1 MRAPDQRLS
10 SDVSGRQGPLAC
22 GGASNAVPCPRSE
35 GQQGSAPSPGG
46 RKGCAVG
53 RREEKERGTS
63 GASVRVFGGCL
74 AARAECAPSAARDR
88 WVRRGARSYVIVT
101 VTLSARQ
108 LCARSA
114 AKEGRRT
121 KRAGAAKHARE
132 GKAATSRA
140 PRRASADAGRAYGE
154 LTRAC
159 ACFGAERA
167 HGTRSS
173 AHAARPQSP
182 ACCSIALRCVHSA
195 ARRAPRCAY
204 QLERQGGTRCCAK
217 KNVICRVRRSGG
229 GAAPRVA
236 EAAIT
241 FAASRG
247 SAGRGPWCAAR
258 GATARGCGQQAA

>member
-10 SDVSGRQGPLAC
+10 SAVSGRQGPLAC

-101 VTLSARQ
+101 VTPSARQ

-182 ACCSIALRCVHSA
+182 ACCSIAPALRSLC
-195 ARRAPRCAY
+195 RAPCAS
-204 QLERQGGTRCCAK
+204 LRLPARAAGWHTMLRK

-258 GATARGCGQQAA
+258 GATARGCGRQAA

>member
-101 VTLSARQ
+101 VTPSARQ

-182 ACCSIALRCVHSA
+182 ACCSTCA
-195 ARRAPRCAY
+195 AFTLPRAVRLAAPTSSSGRVAHDAA
-204 QLERQGGTRCCAK
+204 QK
-217 KNVICRVRRSGG
+217 KVICRVRRSGG

-258 GATARGCGQQAA
+258 GATARGCGRQAA